1 MNKKFFSAILPAIVA
16 ASLVFTGCGA
26 KPAASAPASNAQEK
40 TKIIIGT
47 SSVSVDLAQSGVEAL
62 EEMGYEVEIK
72 VFDDYFLPNQALV
85 EGTLDANFYQHK
97 PFLDSYNQEKGTK
110 IQMLEPALWNFWAG
124 IYSTKADSIANL
136 PNGGKAGIA
145 SDASNTSEDLKRLQK
160 AGLIKLTDEKKDLYD
175 IADIVENP
183 HNLEFTQADGTK
195 YKNQEDYTL
204 IIGTSNTMAAAGV
217 DPTKNLLESFVDDSL
232 ALGMC
237 IAPENAD
244 KQWVKDLM
252 KAYTSD
258 KAKAAVAPSTGFK
271 SVF

>member
-1 MNKKFFSAILPAIVA
+1 MNKKAMSAILIVVLA
-16 ASLVFTGCGA
+16 VSLVFTGCGT
-26 KPAASAPASNAQEK
+26 KQSAPTSTSEEK
-40 TKIIIGT
+40 TKLIIGT
-47 SSVSVDLAQSGVEAL
+47 SSVSIDLAQSGVEAL

-97 PFLDSYNQEKGTK
+97 PFLDTYNQEKGTN
-110 IQMLEPALWNFWAG
+110 IQMLEPALWNYWAG

-145 SDASNTSEDLKRLQK
+145 ADASNTSEDLKRLQK
-160 AGLIKLTDEKKDLYD
+160 VGLIKLTDEKKDLYD

-183 HNLEFTQADGTK
+183 HNLEFTQADGAK
-195 YKNQEDYTL
+195 YKNQDDYTL

-237 IAPENAD
+237 VLPENAD
-244 KQWVKDLM
+244 KQWVKDIM
-252 KAYTSD
+252 KAYISD
-258 KAKAAVAPSTGFK
+258 KAKTAVDPSTGFK
-271 SVF
+271 AVF